1 MSCKLDRWTRSNLPA
16 IHLENKWIWCYVN
29 KTEANLASAS
39 ALAARCVRVIHAQ
52 CVLQFA
58 LLSRTLLRSSS
69 NNEPSDPP
77 YRIIFRL
84 CIVSIRFIF
93 NDKQQWFVGME
104 RFEASHGV
112 RDAVTCWLH
121 NGATQSARTRTERD
135 TRAWDCAKLEV
146 VHDWKQSR
154 NGNDPYAGSPTN
166 TLLRLL
172 LPLNDPV
179 WASFRYK
186 PNDPKAAR
194 KTKPKISLKHSIG
207 SSDGR
212 CVQRTGT

>member
-1 MSCKLDRWTRSNLPA
+1 M
-16 IHLENKWIWCYVN
+16 
-29 KTEANLASAS
+29 
-39 ALAARCVRVIHAQ
+39 AARCVRVIHAQ

-77 YRIIFRL
+77 YRIIFF
-84 CIVSIRFIF
+84 CIYMLYIRFIF
-93 NDKQQWFVGME
+93 NDKQQWFVEWKGLKQDKTIDDE
-104 RFEASHGV
+104 SY
-112 RDAVTCWLH
+112 VTCYLH
-121 NGATQSARTRTERD
+121 NGATQSSHD
-135 TRAWDCAKLEV
+135 SDDCAKLKV
-146 VHDWKQSR
+146 CLWLKSIKND
-154 NGNDPYAGSPTN
+154 NDPYAGSPTN

-186 PNDPKAAR
+186 PNDPRAIR